1 MNIVIL
7 VGRLSSEPR
16 RTELPSGTERWN
28 LELSCPLPD
37 GRLVG
42 VPVTCERGV
51 ADAWCTGTELVVG
64 GVVRRRF
71 FRAGG
76 VTQSRT
82 EVEVA
87 ALVEVTA
94 RRPLPVA
101 LRRVARS
108 LDPAAIAELRDA
120 A

>member
-51 ADAWCTGTELVVG
+51 ADAWCTGTELVG
-64 GVVRRRF
+64 AAAWG
-71 FRAGG
+71 
-76 VTQSRT
+76 
-82 EVEVA
+82 EVPA
-87 ALVEVTA
+87 P
-94 RRPLPVA
+94 RPRPGA

-108 LDPAAIAELRDA
+108 PAPAAIAELRDA